1 VNEITGFPGVR
12 VRWFGKACLMTTS
25 TTETTEPTFDD
36 LLATDAAETPT
47 ANAADTAAD
56 TAAHDQ
62 ADAAAAHREAENAR
76 RATRESRQMAA
87 AWVSLALGLV
97 ISLGTFGAIAW
108 QHSVAA
114 NGTAPAVSTTA
125 P

>member
-1 VNEITGFPGVR
+1 
-12 VRWFGKACLMTTS
+12 MTTS
-25 TTETTEPTFDD
+25 TSETTEPTFDD
-36 LLATDAAETPT
+36 LLATDAAETST
-47 ANAADTAAD
+47 ATAAD

-62 ADAAAAHREAENAR
+62 ADAAAAHRDAENAR
-76 RATRESRQMAA
+76 RATRERRQMTA
-87 AWVSLALGLV
+87 AWIALALGLV

-114 NGTAPAVSTTA
+114 NGTTPAVSTTA